1 MTIERMR
8 KMMNWVMAAILSIYS
23 VSVFTAC
30 SNDDNSANPT
40 PGVDSMIVGN
50 WCSDVSGLT
59 YAKWNYDKTWQNT
72 EFKADGTGSTRI
84 YYTLGDK
91 AIGIEKVDF
100 TYTASVDGA
109 LTMIPIDRE
118 TMKAKWQL
126 VGDELRISN
135 GDNISLSFKKTA
147 TDMAA
152 KFDAWSQT
160 KDVFDVPQPAK
171 HTIFVY
177 GNAGGSMDTYIEY
190 GFWERAKAFLTDHNN
205 VRVICFYKYGKDQP
219 QIGMPFSGKYAEPG
233 DIVWFEL
240 NDQTDFNKIKEEGF
254 QAHGLGDLAKMLQ
267 ICNPNTMR
275 LFLECSSLVCPA
287 EKYSL
292 AIWGHGSG
300 FNPMEDVPGK
310 YEVVDITK
318 AATRGVMSDDWLK
331 YEWMDMYEMYDA
343 IKAAGIDHLNTLYFH
358 NCLMGN
364 IETLMQARDFTDYIV
379 ASAHVLSSDGQVLTE
394 FVRGLVE
401 TGDVE
406 KAAGL
411 MFERS
416 TPTWQNGYLDEAEN
430 IYYNGDYKM
439 IRMDKFDSIID
450 ASKRLCDR
458 IMTLYPT
465 QKDAIDRAT
474 KGVYRYDP
482 VKDIYGITLLYSNPY
497 FDIANYAQLLAKET
511 GDAELKDISTAL
523 DQAFKEAFVHYRDV
537 SNSKEHLDHYTLSVC
552 LLSHDVYTADYKS
565 SNPDA
570 LNNYDE
576 GYEKCDFHKLTGW
589 GRWLN
594 MNQQVLDGNPQQ
606 GGGGKLE

>member
-1 MTIERMR
+1 MKRLMQ
-8 KMMNWVMAAILSIYS
+8 WVLAVTL
-23 VSVFTAC
+23 VCGLSVFTAC
-30 SNDDNSANPT
+30 SNDDNSAKPT
-40 PGVDSMIVGN
+40 PSADSRIVGN
-50 WCSDVSGLT
+50 WCSNVSGKT
-59 YAKWNYDKTWQNT
+59 YVKWNYGETWQNT
-72 EFKADGTGSTRI
+72 EFKADGTGSTCI
-84 YYTLGDK
+84 YYMLNGK
-91 AIGIEKVDF
+91 PLGIEKIDF
-100 TYTASVDGA
+100 TYTASADGT
-109 LTMIPIDRE
+109 LTMTPSDRE
-118 TMKAKWQL
+118 AMKAKWQL
-126 VGDELRISN
+126 VADELRISN
-135 GDNISLSFKKTA
+135 SDNISLSFKKTT

-160 KDVFDVPQPAK
+160 KDIFDVPQPAK

-177 GNAGGSMDTYIEY
+177 GNAGGAMDTYIEY

-240 NDQTDFNKIKEEGF
+240 TCETDLNKIKEEGF

-401 TGDVE
+401 TGDAE

-430 IYYNGDYKM
+430 VYYNGDYKM

-450 ASKRLCDR
+450 TSKRLCDR

-511 GDAELKDISTAL
+511 GDAELKDISTAM

-537 SNSKEHLDHYTLSVC
+537 SNSKEHLGHYTLSVC

-565 SNPDA
+565 SNPNA

-594 MNQQVLDGNPQQ
+594 MNQQVLDSNPQQ

>member
-1 MTIERMR
+1 MKTETRFIL
-8 KMMNWVMAAILSIYS
+8 AILLFCT
-23 VSVFTAC
+23 VSLFTAC
-30 SNDDNSANPT
+30 SSDDESANPT
-40 PGVDSMIVGN
+40 AGVDSGIVGN
-50 WCSDVSGLT
+50 WCSNVSGKT
-59 YAKWNYDKTWQNT
+59 YAKWNYGETWQNS
-72 EFKADGTGSTRI
+72 EFKDDGTGSTRI
-84 YYTLGDK
+84 YYLFG
-91 AIGIEKVDF
+91 EKVIGFEKIDF
-100 TYTASVDGA
+100 TYTASADGT
-109 LTMIPIDRE
+109 LTMTPSDRE
-118 TMKAKWQL
+118 AMTAKWQL
-126 VGDELRISN
+126 VGEELRLSD
-135 GDNISLSFKKTA
+135 GDDLSLSFTR
-147 TDMAA
+147 TTSDMAS
-152 KFDAWSQT
+152 KFDEWSQT
-160 KDVFDVPQPAK
+160 EDVFDVPQPAK

-177 GNAGGSMDTYIEY
+177 GNAGGAMDSYIEY
-190 GFWERAKAFLTDHNN
+190 GFWERAKEFLTDHNN

-240 NDQTDFNKIKEEGF
+240 TSETDLNKIKEEGF

-310 YEVVDITK
+310 YQVEDITP
-318 AATRGVMSDDWLK
+318 AATRGVMADDWLK

-364 IETLMQARDFTDYIV
+364 IETLTQAREFSDYIV
-379 ASAHVLSSDGQVLTE
+379 ASAHVLSSDGQILTE

-401 TGDVE
+401 TGNAE
-406 KAAGL
+406 EAAGL

-416 TPTWQNGYLDEAEN
+416 TPTWQNGYVEEAEN
-430 IYYNGDYKM
+430 VYYNGDYKM
-439 IRMDKFDSIID
+439 IRMDKFDAIID
-450 ASKRLCDR
+450 ACKRLCDR
-458 IMTLYPT
+458 IKTLYST

-474 KGVYRYDP
+474 KVVYRYDP

-511 GDAELKDISTAL
+511 GDAELKDISTAM

-537 SNSKEHLDHYTLSVC
+537 SNSKEYLDHYTLSVC
-552 LLSHDVYTADYKS
+552 LLSHDVYTDDYKS
-565 SNPDA
+565 RNPDV

-576 GYEKCDFHKLTGW
+576 GYKKCDFHKLTGW
-589 GRWLN
+589 GDWLN
-594 MNQQVLDGNPQQ
+594 MNQQVLDSNPQQ

>member
-1 MTIERMR
+1 MKRL
-8 KMMNWVMAAILSIYS
+8 KQLVMAATVMIYGA
-23 VSVFTAC
+23 SVFTAC
-30 SNDDNSANPT
+30 SSNDIPVNPT
-40 PGVDSMIVGN
+40 PGVDSRIVGN
-50 WCSDVSGLT
+50 WFADVSGMT

-72 EFKADGTGSTRI
+72 EFKADGTGSTCI
-84 YYTLGDK
+84 YYMLNGK
-91 AIGIEKVDF
+91 PLGIEKIDF
-100 TYTASVDGA
+100 TYTASADGT
-109 LTMIPIDRE
+109 LTMTPSDRE
-118 TMKAKWQL
+118 AMKAKWQL
-126 VGDELRISN
+126 VADELRISN
-135 GDNISLSFKKTA
+135 SDNISLSFKKTT

-152 KFDAWSQT
+152 KFDSWSQT

-177 GNAGGSMDTYIEY
+177 GNAGGNMDTYIEY

-240 NDQTDFNKIKEEGF
+240 TSETDLNKIKEEGF

-318 AATRGVMSDDWLK
+318 AATRGVMADDWLK

-401 TGDVE
+401 TGDAE

-430 IYYNGDYKM
+430 VYYNGDYKM

-450 ASKRLCDR
+450 TSKRLCDR

-511 GDAELKDISTAL
+511 GDAELKDISTAM

-537 SNSKEHLDHYTLSVC
+537 SNSKEHLGHYTLSVC

-565 SNPDA
+565 SNPNA

-594 MNQQVLDGNPQQ
+594 MNQQVLDSNPQQ